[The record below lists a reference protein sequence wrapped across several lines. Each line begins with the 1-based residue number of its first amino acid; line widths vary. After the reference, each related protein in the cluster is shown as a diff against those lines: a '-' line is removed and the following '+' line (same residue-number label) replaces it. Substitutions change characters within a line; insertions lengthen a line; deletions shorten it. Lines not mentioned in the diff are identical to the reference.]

1 MGNQYTSFLD
11 LCQCFRGEV
20 PDDADWMSLIS
31 LANQTLTTPA
41 LMNIVERYP
50 EGIPPDVRDYVVEI
64 FERNTVRN
72 DRLSMQ
78 LAEAITALNEDKIT
92 PVVLKGSAVLVS
104 SHPCRT
110 GARLISDLDLLVSPE
125 EAEAASNC
133 LRRLGYGIHYQ
144 APDDAAK
151 WYADLVRPG
160 DAGMI
165 DLHQKPPGHG
175 FFYGISGDVTQNCR
189 LLSWRGTSVYIPSS
203 TYHALML
210 IIHDQFQDADY
221 WVGKI
226 DLRHLLDMRD
236 LVHGPDGI
244 DWGHLAC
251 LAPGKLARN
260 AMATQLVAL
269 SSLLGVDVPPA
280 LRSGLV
286 AHIQHQRRML
296 QIRLPALSRAFL
308 LTALLDYQNYR
319 AVFGV
324 SGEVTSDFALT
335 RRIFPRLD
343 TARFLLGLSREQR
356 AGKL

>member
-1 MGNQYTSFLD
+1 
-11 LCQCFRGEV
+11 
-20 PDDADWMSLIS
+20 MSLIS

-41 LMNIVERYP
+41 LMDIIERHP
-50 EGIPPDVRDYVVEI
+50 ESIPPDVRQYVVEI
-64 FERNTVRN
+64 FERNVVRN
-72 DRLSMQ
+72 GRLATQ
-78 LAEAITALNEDKIT
+78 LAEALKALNQEEIT
-92 PVVLKGSAVLVS
+92 PVLLKGSALLVS
-104 SHPCRT
+104 SYPRRT
-110 GARLISDLDLLVSPE
+110 GARLISDLDLMVSPK

-133 LRRLGYGIHYQ
+133 LRKLGYRVHYQ

-151 WYADLVRPG
+151 WYADLERPG

-165 DLHQKPPGHG
+165 DLHKKPPGHD

-189 LLSWRGTSVYIPSS
+189 LISWMGTSVYVPSP

-236 LVHGPDGI
+236 LTHEPGGL
-244 DWGHLAC
+244 DWEHLAC

-260 AMATQLVAL
+260 AIETQLVAL
-269 SSLLGVDVPPA
+269 SSLLGVDVPPE
-280 LRSGLV
+280 LRSGV
-286 AHIQHQRRML
+286 VSQIQHRRRML

-308 LTALLDYQNYR
+308 LTALLDYRNYR
-319 AVFGV
+319 AVLGV
-324 SGEVTSDFALT
+324 SGEVTSGFSLT
-335 RRIFPRLD
+335 KRILPRLD
-343 TARFLLGLSREQR
+343 TARFLLGLSRGQR